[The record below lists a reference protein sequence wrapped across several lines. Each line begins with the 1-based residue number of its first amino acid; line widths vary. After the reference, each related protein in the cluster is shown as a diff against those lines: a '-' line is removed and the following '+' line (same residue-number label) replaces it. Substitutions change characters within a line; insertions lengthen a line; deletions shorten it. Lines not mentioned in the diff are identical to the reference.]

1 MSESIEQKLKIWKQ
15 KYYIPYDD
23 EFMVKTLI
31 ELEEEYE
38 HISKTSNT
46 IMTRKT
52 LLETITRLKINLR
65 LKPLKEGDCN
75 NGL

>member
-1 MSESIEQKLKIWKQ
+1 MSASIEQKFKKWKEQ
-15 KYYIPYDD
+15 FDIPFDE

-38 HISKTSNT
+38 NIPKTSNT

-52 LLETITRLKINLR
+52 LIETISRLKASLR
-65 LKPLKEGDCN
+65 LKPFKEDV
-75 NGL
+75 